1 MLPYWLLFLMPALL
15 AITSPPSRKVRR
27 DGTRFT
33 QSDPIW
39 VFMLL
44 LLTIMIG
51 FRYRVGGDWGA
62 YFEYLAF
69 AATSDLRE
77 TLLMDDPG
85 FRFLNLLSIWLGF
98 GIIGVNTVSGLIFS
112 AGLLAFCRSLPRPWL
127 ALAVAVPYLVI
138 VVGMGYA
145 RQGVAIGLVLLGL
158 VALGRQKWIQFIF
171 WVLLA
176 ATFHKTAVM
185 LLPIVALTMTRNR
198 WLIILLVGVTGALG
212 YQVLLGDAAEQL
224 ISNYV
229 EAELQSGGALIRLG
243 MNALLALL
251 FLYYRKRL
259 RVSPSEYRIW
269 RLFALISV
277 GMFIGFF
284 GSGASTA
291 LDRMGL
297 YMLPLQL
304 FVFSHLPD
312 LMGRYG
318 KQNSGIVSMIVAYYT
333 AILFVWF
340 NFGSFS
346 FAWVPYRMHLGG

>member
-15 AITSPPSRKVRR
+15 AISTPPTRKARR
-27 DGTRFT
+27 DGTRYT
-33 QSDPIW
+33 PSDPIW

-62 YFEYLAF
+62 YFDYLAF

-77 TLLMDDPG
+77 SLLMDDPG
-85 FRFLNLLSIWLGF
+85 FRLLNLVSIWTGF
-98 GIIGVNTVSGLIFS
+98 GIIGVNTVCGFIFS

-127 ALAVAVPYLVI
+127 AFAVAIPYLVI
-138 VVGMGYA
+138 VVGMGYS
-145 RQGVAIGLVLLGL
+145 RQAVAIGLVLLGL
-158 VALGRQKWIQFIF
+158 VALGRQKWVAFIF

-176 ATFHKTAVM
+176 ATFHKTAVI

-198 WLIILLVGVTGALG
+198 WLIFLLVGVTGALG
-212 YQVLLGDAAEQL
+212 YQVLLGDSADQL
-224 ISNYV
+224 IRNYV
-229 EAELQSGGALIRLG
+229 EAELQSGGAFIRLG
-243 MNALLALL
+243 LNALPALL
-251 FLYYRKRL
+251 FLYYRKRMRL
-259 RVSPSEYRIW
+259 SRAEYRIW

-277 GMFIGFF
+277 AMFVALF

-318 KQNSGIVSMIVAYYT
+318 KQNSGIVAMVVGLYT